1 MKMKCAYCGS
11 VENVSNWLKNY
22 NDYACLKCRKN
33 ILGNA
38 QAPVRIFSG
47 ILRLFLFIIAMVY
60 LLAFQSKGFTTPV
73 ALILAIAV
81 YIIVNISLYTLGVRV
96 LYKIFNRS
104 K

>member
-22 NDYACLKCRKN
+22 NDYSCSQCRKN

-38 QAPVRIFSG
+38 QTPVRIFSG
-47 ILRLFLFIIAMVY
+47 ILRLFLYIIAIVY
-60 LLAFQSKGFTTPV
+60 LLAFQSSGMTTPL

-81 YIIVNISLYTLGVRV
+81 YIIVNISLYTLGIRV
-96 LYKIFNRS
+96 LYKIFNRPR
-104 K
+104 